1 MVYLTRIEHFNAAHK
16 LYNPNWSKE
25 KNDEIFGK
33 CANENFHGHNFEL
46 YVTIKGE
53 PDPDTGFIYDAKKLG
68 AMVNE
73 KVIDKLD
80 HRNLNT
86 DVDFMQGKL
95 CSIENLV
102 MEIWKELANNIQH
115 TKPLE
120 WISTITQIASVW
132 YARKNNVLVYP
143 TGIIGVLLAAYL
155 YFFDSN
161 PPLYADGSLNI
172 YYFLMSVY
180 GWYNWVKKKDAE
192 LFTYPISWCTK
203 QQLIFGI
210 GFFLFFWA
218 VIYYVLSNFTDSN
231 TPQLDSLVSASAITA
246 MWWMAKRK
254 IENWLA
260 WIFSNIVAIPLN
272 FYKHYYLFTLM
283 YILFLAMAWWGYMEW
298 KRQAAK
304 K

>member
-1 MVYLTRIEHFNAAHK
+1 MSL
-16 LYNPNWSKE
+16 L
-25 KNDEIFGK
+25 
-33 CANENFHGHNFEL
+33 
-46 YVTIKGE
+46 
-53 PDPDTGFIYDAKKLG
+53 
-68 AMVNE
+68 
-73 KVIDKLD
+73 
-80 HRNLNT
+80 
-86 DVDFMQGKL
+86 
-95 CSIENLV
+95 
-102 MEIWKELANNIQH
+102 EIWKELANNIQH

-132 YARKNNVLVYP
+132 YARKNNILVYP

-231 TPQLDSLVSASAITA
+231 TPQLDSLVSSSAITA

-254 IENWLA
+254 VENWLA

-283 YILFLAMAWWGYMEW
+283 YILFLAMAWWGYKEW
-298 KRQAAK
+298 KKQAA
-304 K
+304 